1 MAIHII
7 YMYNVY
13 NQIKKEAGH
22 YGKIN
27 AADGV
32 EFMEHIW
39 R

>member
-1 MAIHII
+1 MVIHII
-7 YMYNVY
+7 YMYNEY
-13 NQIKKEAGH
+13 NRNKKEANH

-27 AADGV
+27 AAYGV